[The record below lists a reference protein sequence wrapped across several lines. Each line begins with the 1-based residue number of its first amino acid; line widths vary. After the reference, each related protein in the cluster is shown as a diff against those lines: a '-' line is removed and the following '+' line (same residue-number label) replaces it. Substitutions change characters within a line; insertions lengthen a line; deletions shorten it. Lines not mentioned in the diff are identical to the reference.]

1 MRLLCLFLLVL
12 WFALV
17 SVRPA
22 HAYFDPGAGSMMLQ
36 VLLGGSAA
44 VFVVLKLCWRRLLSR
59 LRFREENTLY
69 FAENKDR

>member
-1 MRLLCLFLLVL
+1 MNPLWLFLVAL

-22 HAYFDPGAGSMMLQ
+22 QAYFDPGAGSMMVQ

-44 VFVVLKLCWRRLLSR
+44 FLVALRLCWRRIVGLMTPG
-59 LRFREENTLY
+59 EKE
-69 FAENKDR
+69 